1 MAYLELGVAGTAGI
15 LCLLCWVQTRRY
27 AQRVQSLQKD
37 VEGLTQRIHAQE
49 QMLATVAR
57 SYRMVTQTKLDEQP
71 KSDENTYFRAMD
83 MIRRGTD
90 AATLAKSLGL
100 PQEEAELMVKLH
112 AQSA

>member
-1 MAYLELGVAGTAGI
+1 MIAYGVAGAAGLLALI
-15 LCLLCWVQTRRY
+15 CLLYSRSQVKQIKALRT
-27 AQRVQSLQKD
+27 D
-37 VEGLTQRIHAQE
+37 VEALTQRIHAQE

-57 SYRMVTQTKLDEQP
+57 SYRMVTQTKLDDQP

-90 AATLAKSLGL
+90 AETLAKSLGL